1 GADVFTRVQRAGFGM
16 PLDGL
21 DQAIQATNRSLAA
34 GRYRFYVA
42 YLDAQ
47 AVGAAS
53 ARMVRDTAGGVA
65 GLYGLTTL
73 PEARRRGVGAPL
85 VSFLV
90 NEATDEGHDVVFLSA
105 ESGSAAAGLYARFGF
120 VPIFTV
126 RNYLLRQPER
136 DGAAVA
142 ACA

>member
-1 GADVFTRVQRAGFGM
+1 M
-16 PLDGL
+16 
-21 DQAIQATNRSLAA
+21 
-34 GRYRFYVA
+34 A

-73 PEARRRGVGAPL
+73 PEARRRGVGAAL
-85 VSFLV
+85 VRYLV
-90 NEATDEGHDVVFLSA
+90 NEATAKGHDVVFLSA
-105 ESGSAAAGLYARFGF
+105 EPGSGAAGLYARLGF

-126 RNYLLRQPER
+126 RNYLLRQPGR
-136 DGAAVA
+136 GGAAVA
-142 ACA
+142 ASA